1 MSERSDTQKTLFIFC
16 RKCGDRIVE
25 PGALIFTPPT
35 EGSYAV
41 EKWHICA
48 SCWDSPRGPRASVL
62 SMSK

>member
-1 MSERSDTQKTLFIFC
+1 MSERTETRKELRLSC
-16 RKCGDRIVE
+16 RKCGGAITE

-41 EKWHICA
+41 EKWHICVG
-48 SCWDSPRGPRASVL
+48 CWESPRGPRASVI